1 MMSIIGSDDDPNTGA
16 FEKFAA
22 TVPHALAQLLSRP
35 RASQLAIHNGG

>member
-1 MMSIIGSDDDPNTGA
+1 MMSIIGSDDPNTGA

-35 RASQLAIHNGG
+35 RASQLAIQ